1 MSSTETI
8 YVENIRCGGCVK
20 SIKESLGKLPGV
32 QEVEVY
38 KEEERLLVTGSGLD
52 RNSLLHQLASLGY
65 PEKGNNS
72 LLRKARSLVS
82 CATGKWS

>member
-8 YVENIRCGGCVK
+8 YVENIHCGGCVK

-32 QEVEVY
+32 QEVDVF
-38 KEEERLLVTGSGLD
+38 KEEEKLLVSGSELD
-52 RNSLLHQLASLGY
+52 RHIILDKLAAMGY

>member
-1 MSSTETI
+1 MSSAETI
-8 YVENIRCGGCVK
+8 FVENIRCGGCVK

-32 QEVEVY
+32 REVEVY
-38 KEEERLLVTGSGLD
+38 KDEERLLVSGLDLD
-52 RNSLLHQLASLGY
+52 RNSILDKLASLGY

>member
-1 MSSTETI
+1 MSSAETI

-20 SIKESLGKLPGV
+20 SIQESLRKLPGV
-32 QEVEVY
+32 SGVEVY
-38 KEEERLLVTGSGLD
+38 KDEERLLVTGSALD
-52 RNSLLHQLASLGY
+52 RDSILDKLAALGY

-82 CATGKWS
+82 CAAGKWS

>member
-1 MSSTETI
+1 MSSAETI

-20 SIKESLGKLPGV
+20 SIKESLGRLPGV
-32 QEVEVY
+32 REVEVD
-38 KEEERLLVTGSGLD
+38 KEEEKLLVSGYGLD
-52 RNSLLHQLASLGY
+52 RHVILDKLASMGY

>member
-32 QEVEVY
+32 REVEVY
-38 KEEERLLVTGSGLD
+38 KDEEKLLVSGLDLD
-52 RNSLLHQLASLGY
+52 RNSILDKLASLGY

-82 CATGKWS
+82 CASGKWS

>member
-8 YVENIRCGGCVK
+8 FVENIRCGGCVK

-32 QEVEVY
+32 QEVELY
-38 KEEERLLVTGSGLD
+38 KEEEKLLISGSALD
-52 RNSLLHQLASLGY
+52 RHSILDKLAAMGY

>member
-20 SIKESLGKLPGV
+20 SIKESLGKLPCV
-32 QEVEVY
+32 MEVEVY
-38 KEEERLLVTGSGLD
+38 KDEEKLLVSGLDLD
-52 RNSLLHQLASLGY
+52 RNSILDKLASLGY

-82 CATGKWS
+82 CASGKWS